1 MALFLVYRPYMIITK
16 ELLDELTSEANSSAR
31 LRMRS
36 TFGHFAC

>member
-16 ELLDELTSEANSSAR
+16 ELLDELTSEAKLSAR